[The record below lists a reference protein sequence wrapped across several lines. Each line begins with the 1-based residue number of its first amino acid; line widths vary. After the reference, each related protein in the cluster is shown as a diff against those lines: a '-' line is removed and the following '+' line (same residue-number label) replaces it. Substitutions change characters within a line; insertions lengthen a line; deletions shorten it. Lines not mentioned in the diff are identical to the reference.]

1 MVIFGHFFGSYT
13 RPWRCG
19 EVCGWFCTQRSDVVG
34 TDQPYCSKDVE
45 WRGEAGIGNDFLT
58 SVPCER
64 ASERVAAI
72 DP

>member
-1 MVIFGHFFGSYT
+1 M
-13 RPWRCG
+13 
-19 EVCGWFCTQRSDVVG
+19 CGWFCTQRSDVVG

-64 ASERVAAI
+64 ASERASESLQLIHKHATVRVHQHNSE
-72 DP
+72 